1 MKELKELYNR
11 LLKKAK
17 TQEKILEI
25 KETIEQSFNSGFLT
39 IEEYEDLIEGE
50 ER

>member
-1 MKELKELYNR
+1 MKELKELYDR
-11 LLKKAK
+11 MIKRAE
-17 TQEKILEI
+17 TQEKLLEI
-25 KETIEQSFNSGFLT
+25 KEAIKKSFDGGFLT